1 MEEVPGCVHEGV
13 VVRGHEVGIEDMEVT
28 MLLTVGALKFRTF
41 VVWVSQGGSTIG
53 GTMIMGTV
61 WVEVVCESAH
71 VALAW
76 NNWG

>member
-53 GTMIMGTV
+53 GTTIMGTV
-61 WVEVVCESAH
+61 WVEVVYGLAH